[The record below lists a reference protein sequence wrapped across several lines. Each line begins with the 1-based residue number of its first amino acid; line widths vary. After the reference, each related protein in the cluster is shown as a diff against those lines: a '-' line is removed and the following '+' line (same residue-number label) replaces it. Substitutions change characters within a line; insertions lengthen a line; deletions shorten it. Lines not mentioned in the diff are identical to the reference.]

1 MHRIKFSAPVR
12 NQDVPGKDRDIEIR
26 KVTSKPG
33 L

>member
-1 MHRIKFSAPVR
+1 MHRIKFPAPGR
-12 NQDVPGKDRDIEIR
+12 NQDLPGKDRDIEIM